1 MGLTSWGVML
11 GMGTQRQIWELSE
24 GKSAE
29 LNDELEIGGEVRKR
43 GVKYNSGF

>member
-1 MGLTSWGVML
+1 MRLTSRGVML
-11 GMGTQRQIWELSE
+11 GIGTQTQIWELSE

-29 LNDELEIGGEVRKR
+29 LDNKLEMGSEVRER